1 MVVLINNML
10 FMRKLLYTVQI
21 SEDNF
26 ILLNQSTLS
35 IHFPLLGKKGVNH
48 ESTFTEFCESSH
60 RWIFSSPTRS
70 QRQIVP
76 GLLCIKQA
84 KSHLTFMFCFV
95 GASHYLKLF
104 LQQEQATVKA
114 ALSEAEL
121 FFILVIEVEIV
132 HVVDDAHIERRI

>member
-1 MVVLINNML
+1 
-10 FMRKLLYTVQI
+10 
-21 SEDNF
+21 
-26 ILLNQSTLS
+26 
-35 IHFPLLGKKGVNH
+35 
-48 ESTFTEFCESSH
+48 
-60 RWIFSSPTRS
+60 
-70 QRQIVP
+70 
-76 GLLCIKQA
+76 
-84 KSHLTFMFCFV
+84 MFCFV